1 MSSMAPSS
9 GKPVASLRA
18 RRFRLLAAVCLA
30 AICYWA
36 VWGGGAGVEPAAPS
50 VAAPGQTAPVAH
62 GLQARAQPEL
72 PAPLPREKVYLLRDR
87 GTRRA
92 LGQRRV
98 EVNGRDDLTSAAGYF
113 TVPDGVAVE
122 RIGACK
128 GDPPWT
134 TGEHTI
140 DDGVVDVVCFGVLR
154 IAAKTDV
161 RLSGKVLGRVGVTD
175 DVVEVP
181 FDGPT
186 AEVRVATD
194 RAWVVRVDAPA
205 HVVVAPGAPRLVGT
219 QQPVKGGMEVS
230 VPDSKVLG
238 RGVPESATLTPGPG
252 EVIDVSIDVPSR
264 VALEVL
270 FDGLASVT
278 RASVNVRRRLGTDES
293 IMPTWL
299 PVFTQECELRNDV
312 PLVVGADLP
321 QGRYRVTMRS
331 LAPGDVQCAMWDEVV
346 EPGSFMM
353 RQSQQVEHHSLRIAA
368 RDRWDGTRSLLVH
381 IVVYDFGSI
390 RWTADMPCDFMVHGL
405 PGATGEVSIDVDKKM
420 QGGFLPFDAT
430 SGRAVVYSP

>member
-1 MSSMAPSS
+1 MSYTAPSS
-9 GKPVASLRA
+9 GKPAASLRA
-18 RRFRLLAAVCLA
+18 RRVSLLAAVCLA
-30 AICYWA
+30 AICFWV
-36 VWGGGAGVEPAAPS
+36 VWGGGAGVQPAAPS
-50 VAAPGQTAPVAH
+50 VAVPGQTAPVAQ
-62 GLQARAQPEL
+62 GLQARAQPEVT
-72 PAPLPREKVYLLRDR
+72 APLPREKVYLLRDR

-98 EVNGRDDLTSAAGYF
+98 EVNGRDYLTSADGYF
-113 TVPDGVAVE
+113 TVSDGVAVE

-154 IAAKTDV
+154 IAAQTDV
-161 RLSGKVLGRVGVTD
+161 GLSGKVSGRVGVTG

-181 FDGPT
+181 FDGSK
-186 AEVRVATD
+186 AEVRVTTD
-194 RAWVVRVDAPA
+194 RSWVVRVDAPA
-205 HVVVAPGAPRLVGT
+205 HVVVTPGAPRLVGT
-219 QQPVKGGMEVS
+219 QKPVKGGMEIS
-230 VPDSKVLG
+230 VPDAKELG
-238 RGVPESATLTPGPG
+238 RGVPESAPFTPGPG
-252 EVIDVSIDVPSR
+252 EVMVVSIDVPSR

-270 FDGLASVT
+270 FDGLASGT
-278 RASVNVRRRLGTDES
+278 RANVHVRRRLGTDES

-346 EPGSFMM
+346 GPGTFMM
-353 RQSQQVEHHSLRIAA
+353 RQSRQVERHSLRIAA

-381 IVVYDFGSI
+381 IVVHDFGSI

-405 PGATGEVSIDVDKKM
+405 PGATGEISIDVDKKM
-420 QGGFLPFDAT
+420 QGGLLPFDAT